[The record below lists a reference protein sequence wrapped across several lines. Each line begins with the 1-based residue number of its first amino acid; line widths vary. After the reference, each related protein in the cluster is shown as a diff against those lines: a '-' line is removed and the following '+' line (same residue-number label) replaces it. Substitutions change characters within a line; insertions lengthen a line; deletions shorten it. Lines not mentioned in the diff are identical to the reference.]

1 MAKGFKG
8 MPGMGGGGMNNL
20 LQQAQ
25 RMQQAA
31 ERAQEEIKQ
40 STFEATAG
48 GGVVKVVVGG
58 DHEIKS
64 LEIDRSAVDPDDVEM
79 LQDMIIAACNEA
91 QRKLEDFSS
100 AKMGQVTGG
109 MKMPF

>member
-31 ERAQEEIKQ
+31 ERAQEEIKH

-48 GGVVKVVVGG
+48 GGVVKVIVGG

-64 LEIDRSAVDPDDVEM
+64 LEIDRSAVDPEDVEM

-91 QRKLEDFSS
+91 QRKLEEFSS